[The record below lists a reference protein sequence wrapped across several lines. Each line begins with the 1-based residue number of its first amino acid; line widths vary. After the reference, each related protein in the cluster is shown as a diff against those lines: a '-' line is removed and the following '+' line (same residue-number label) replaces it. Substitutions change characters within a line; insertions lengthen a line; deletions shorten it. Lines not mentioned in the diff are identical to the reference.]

1 MISLSNLPSG
11 SIVRIVSIEGGH
23 GLVQKLSLMGL
34 SEEKIIRVISSGPGP
49 VVVQVERNTV
59 AVGKEMAQ
67 RIMVMRV

>member
-1 MISLSNLPSG
+1 
-11 SIVRIVSIEGGH
+11 
-23 GLVQKLSLMGL
+23 MGL

-59 AVGKEMAQ
+59 AVGKGMAQ